1 MSNTTEILNA
11 TAIEHKI
18 QRLAWE
24 LYDRHHNATD
34 LHVVGIKDNVF
45 YMMCLW
51 EHIHCPALLDFV
63 FFSE

>member
-34 LHVVGIKDNVF
+34 LHVVGIKDNGYWLAEQLVTR
-45 YMMCLW
+45 L
-51 EHIHCPALLDFV
+51 A
-63 FFSE
+63 